1 MKDKEYLYVCER
13 CLMAIE
19 SREGNLA
26 RKIYRTDEED
36 ELDCTCDWCE
46 ESGFDE
52 LYQLIK
58 GQEYF
63 NEEKESSN
71 GYQIS
76 MHRRYY

>member
-1 MKDKEYLYVCER
+1 MKDKEFLYVCER

-46 ESGFDE
+46 EGGFSE

-58 GQEYF
+58 G
-63 NEEKESSN
+63 
-71 GYQIS
+71 
-76 MHRRYY
+76 

>member
-1 MKDKEYLYVCER
+1 MGINTTTIMLLMLQDGEFNMKDKDYLYVCER

-46 ESGFDE
+46 EGGFDE

-58 GQEYF
+58 G
-63 NEEKESSN
+63 
-71 GYQIS
+71 
-76 MHRRYY
+76 

>member
-1 MKDKEYLYVCER
+1 MGINTTTIMLLMLQDGEFNMKDKDYLYVCER

-46 ESGFDE
+46 EGGFDE

-58 GQEYF
+58 
-63 NEEKESSN
+63 S
-71 GYQIS
+71 
-76 MHRRYY
+76 

>member
-1 MKDKEYLYVCER
+1 MGINTTTIMLLMLQAGEFNMKDKEYLYVCER

-52 LYQLIK
+52 LYQLI
-58 GQEYF
+58 
-63 NEEKESSN
+63 
-71 GYQIS
+71 
-76 MHRRYY
+76 RV

>member
-1 MKDKEYLYVCER
+1 MGINTTTIMLLMLQAGEFNMKDKEYLYVCER

-46 ESGFDE
+46 EGGFSE

-58 GQEYF
+58 T
-63 NEEKESSN
+63 
-71 GYQIS
+71 
-76 MHRRYY
+76 

>member
-46 ESGFDE
+46 QGEFDV
-52 LYQLIK
+52 LYKLI
-58 GQEYF
+58 
-63 NEEKESSN
+63 
-71 GYQIS
+71 
-76 MHRRYY
+76 

>member
-1 MKDKEYLYVCER
+1 MGINTTTIMLLMLQDGEFNMKDKDYLYVCER

-36 ELDCTCDWCE
+36 EFDCTCDWCE
-46 ESGFDE
+46 EGGFSE

-58 GQEYF
+58 G
-63 NEEKESSN
+63 
-71 GYQIS
+71 
-76 MHRRYY
+76 

>member
-1 MKDKEYLYVCER
+1 MDINTTMTMLLMLQNRSFVMKDKEYLYVCER

-46 ESGFDE
+46 EGGFDE

-58 GQEYF
+58 A
-63 NEEKESSN
+63 
-71 GYQIS
+71 
-76 MHRRYY
+76 

>member
-46 ESGFDE
+46 EGGFDE

-58 GQEYF
+58 AWGDSRGK
-63 NEEKESSN
+63 NKE
-71 GYQIS
+71 
-76 MHRRYY
+76 

>member
-1 MKDKEYLYVCER
+1 MLRTAWLVDYKKGNRMKDKEYLYVCER

-19 SREGNLA
+19 SREGNFA

-46 ESGFDE
+46 EGGFDE

-58 GQEYF
+58 G
-63 NEEKESSN
+63 
-71 GYQIS
+71 
-76 MHRRYY
+76 

>member
-1 MKDKEYLYVCER
+1 MLRIAWLVDYKKGNRMKDKEYLYVCER

-46 ESGFDE
+46 QGEFDE

-58 GQEYF
+58 G
-63 NEEKESSN
+63 
-71 GYQIS
+71 
-76 MHRRYY
+76 